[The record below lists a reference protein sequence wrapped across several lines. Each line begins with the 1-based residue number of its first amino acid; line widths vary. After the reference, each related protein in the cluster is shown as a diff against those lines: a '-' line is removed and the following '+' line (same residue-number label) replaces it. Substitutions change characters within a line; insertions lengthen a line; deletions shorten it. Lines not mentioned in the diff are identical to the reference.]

1 VSDTSDPR
9 PLLQDPNLYIVLG
22 VALMAVLRA
31 DSVTPA
37 FPALT
42 RALDLPPQSAGL
54 LITLYALPSVFL
66 APVLGVL
73 ADRWGRKRV
82 LVPSLL
88 LFGVAGAACA
98 LAPTFEILLALRFLH
113 GIGAA
118 ALSMLNVTLI
128 ADLYTGARRSA
139 AMGYNAS
146 ARSGGSTV
154 YPLLGGALAAL
165 GWRWPFVLALL
176 ALPVALLVWFALDN
190 PEPRSRT
197 RLVEYLGGTW
207 QTLRQASVV
216 GLFGAGWAVFVVMY
230 GAYMPYFPFVLEDRF
245 ALSPVAIGL
254 MISGRAAVNAVIA
267 AQLGWLTRRWSERT
281 LLKTSFALYALAMA
295 LIPLAPTVWAI
306 VGITLLLGIAEGLY
320 WPSNHVLLGQMAPL
334 AHRAGFIAL
343 NDAVLKLGQ
352 TLGPLLIAGVYALG
366 GVPGA
371 FAAAAACA
379 VAALVLTILL
389 LKE

>member
-1 VSDTSDPR
+1 
-9 PLLQDPNLYIVLG
+9 
-22 VALMAVLRA
+22 MAVLRA

-37 FPALT
+37 FPGLT

-66 APVLGVL
+66 APLLGVM

-82 LVPSLL
+82 LTPSLL
-88 LFGVAGAACA
+88 LFGAAGAACG
-98 LAPTFEILLALRFLH
+98 LAPTFETLLALRFLH
-113 GIGAA
+113 GVGAA

-128 ADLYTGARRSA
+128 ADLYAGMRRSA

-146 ARSGGSTV
+146 ARSGGSTI
-154 YPLLGGALAAL
+154 YPLLGGVLATL
-165 GWRWPFVLALL
+165 SWRWPFALALL

-190 PEPRSRT
+190 PEPRGRT

-207 QTLRQASVV
+207 QTLRQGSVV
-216 GLFGAGWAVFVVMY
+216 GLFGSGWAVFVIMY
-230 GAYMPYFPFVLEDRF
+230 GAYMPYFPFVLADRF
-245 ALSPVAIGL
+245 ALSPAVIGL
-254 MISGRAAVNAVIA
+254 MISGRAAVNTLMA
-267 AQLGWLTRRWSERT
+267 AQLGRLTHRWSERT
-281 LLKTSFALYALAMA
+281 LLKASFALYALSMA
-295 LIPLAPTVWAI
+295 VIPMAPTVWAMG
-306 VGITLLLGIAEGLY
+306 GITLLLGVAEGLY
-320 WPSNHVLLGQMAPL
+320 WPSSHVLLGQMAPL

-343 NDAVLKLGQ
+343 NDGALKLGQ
-352 TLGPLLIAGVYALG
+352 TLGPLLIAGVYALW

-379 VAALVLTILL
+379 LAALVFTVLL